1 MPDHAVVATG
11 IVADQDR
18 AQDSMDE
25 AEFRHF
31 HTLTVRPLRAYLTR
45 MSGDGSLA
53 DDLVQDT
60 YCRWLEAARQ
70 PRDAV
75 GRRRYLFRIAT
86 NLFYDHCRRAK
97 RNAGPI
103 DQTMEPA
110 DYETE
115 RRFQISRDVGE
126 VFRKL
131 KPRQRA
137 LLWLAYVEGMRH
149 AEIAEV
155 LGLSALSIRP
165 LLFRAR
171 RRMAT
176 ALRGRGLDPHVT

>member
-1 MPDHAVVATG
+1 
-11 IVADQDR
+11 
-18 AQDSMDE
+18 
-25 AEFRHF
+25 
-31 HTLTVRPLRAYLTR
+31 
-45 MSGDGSLA
+45 
-53 DDLVQDT
+53 
-60 YCRWLEAARQ
+60 
-70 PRDAV
+70 
-75 GRRRYLFRIAT
+75 
-86 NLFYDHCRRAK
+86 
-97 RNAGPI
+97 
-103 DQTMEPA
+103 
-110 DYETE
+110 
-115 RRFQISRDVGE
+115 
-126 VFRKL
+126 L